1 MAEVDRAVNKR
12 HLLPRQEHGAAAGSD
27 KEQYS
32 STTTTTNHLP
42 QPAFS
47 PSVVFVAALGNAS
60 SRRTASLASGADIGC
75 LSNSGV

>member
-32 STTTTTNHLP
+32 STTTNHLP
-42 QPAFS
+42 QPTFS